1 MLQTNYYSIII
12 KLLNVILCLATN
24 GYLIIGNQADI
35 KTANLDGS
43 NLHTLTNSPTNA
55 IGVDFD
61 FRYENII
68 NNLLFINNYIR
79 KNYLFWADYGIL
91 SNDIGIKR
99 SQLDGSDVST
109 LVSVDLITPCNNYDM
124 Y

>member
-1 MLQTNYYSIII
+1 M
-12 KLLNVILCLATN
+12 
-24 GYLIIGNQADI
+24 IIGNQADI
-35 KTANLDGS
+35 KIANLDGN
-43 NLHTLTNSPTNA
+43 NLRTLTHHPTNA

-68 NNLLFINNYIR
+68 NNLCYFINNFIR
-79 KNYLFWADYGIL
+79 KNYLFWADYGIY

-99 SQLDGSDVST
+99 SLLNGSGVYT
-109 LVSVDLITPCNNYDM
+109 LVSVDLITPSNNYDI